1 MTEPVSVP
9 ARQRS
14 PGHTLRLDS
23 ATAAALSARGCR
35 LCRLGTPSSD
45 MSPCARLCLLVF
57 VGLILPTR
65 GQTLEEATSIT
76 LADPV
81 TEKVHVLTPAP
92 EATPSQM
99 EIHTQQP
106 TEMDVLLRTGPG
118 TDKSRTQ
125 GPTPSKTQ
133 LPRKN
138 VRRDPALRQTGSS
151 EDDPFSYDED
161 TLRKRGLLVAAVLF
175 ITGIV
180 ILTSGKCRQLP
191 RLCRSHDR

>member
-35 LCRLGTPSSD
+35 RLGTTSSD
-45 MSPCARLCLLVF
+45 MSPFGRLCLLVF

-81 TEKVHVLTPAP
+81 TENVHALTPAP
-92 EATPSQM
+92 EATLNQM

-106 TEMDVLLRTGPG
+106 TEMDVLLTTGPG

-125 GPTPSKTQ
+125 GPTPPKTQ

-138 VRRDPALRQTGSS
+138 VRTDPALRQTGSS
-151 EDDPFSYDED
+151 EENPFSYDVG

>member
-14 PGHTLRLDS
+14 PGHTLRPGS

-35 LCRLGTPSSD
+35 LGTPSSD
-45 MSPCARLCLLVF
+45 MSPCGRLCLLVF
-57 VGLILPTR
+57 VGLILPIR

-81 TEKVHVLTPAP
+81 TENVHALTPAP
-92 EATPSQM
+92 EATPNQM
-99 EIHTQQP
+99 EIHTQKP
-106 TEMDVLLRTGPG
+106 TEMDVLLTTGPG
-118 TDKSRTQ
+118 TDKSWTQ
-125 GPTPSKTQ
+125 
-133 LPRKN
+133 
-138 VRRDPALRQTGSS
+138 GSS